1 MNDIDAKK
9 LQEAA
14 FQIILSS
21 GEGRALTQ
29 EAYGLMRTGDF
40 EAAQA
45 KLTAASDTFVSAHQ
59 AQTEFL
65 HAFAAG
71 EDITMDILMVHAQDH
86 LMTGM
91 AMREVA
97 IEMMELY
104 KRLD

>member
-1 MNDIDAKK
+1 MNAIDAKQ

-14 FQIILSS
+14 FKIILSS

-29 EAYGLMRTGDF
+29 EAYSHMRTGDF
-40 EAAQA
+40 EAAEE
-45 KLTAASDTFVSAHQ
+45 KLAAASDTFVSAHQ
-59 AQTEFL
+59 AQSEFL

>member
-1 MNDIDAKK
+1 MEAKQ

-29 EAYGLMRTGDF
+29 EAYVAMRNNDF
-40 EAAQA
+40 ETAEG
-45 KLTAASDTFVSAHQ
+45 KLAAASDTFVSAHH

-65 HAFAAG
+65 QAFASG

-97 IEMMELY
+97 LEMLALY

>member
-1 MNDIDAKK
+1 MDAKE
-9 LQEAA
+9 LQAAA

-40 EAAQA
+40 EAAEA
-45 KLTAASDTFVSAHQ
+45 KLAAASDTFVSAHH
-59 AQTEFL
+59 AQTDFL
-65 HAFAAG
+65 TAFASG

-97 IEMMELY
+97 FEMMELY

>member
-1 MNDIDAKK
+1 MDAKK

-14 FQIILSS
+14 FNIILSS

-40 EAAQA
+40 AGAEVKLSEAG
-45 KLTAASDTFVSAHQ
+45 DTFVLAHH

-65 HAFAAG
+65 QAFASG

-97 IEMMELY
+97 TEMMELY